1 MQNRSRGVRVPPL
14 QGKMHFC
21 TPYLIFFSGLT
32 LADKNVHKIR
42 IQPFQLATPD
52 LLGQIGTI
60 SSDFT
65 TDYKNAFIYLFKYSV
80 NNKDSCRWK

>member
-1 MQNRSRGVRVPPL
+1 MQNRSRGVRAPPL

-32 LADKNVHKIR
+32 LADKNVHQIR
-42 IQPFQLATPD
+42 IQPFQLGYVDPY
-52 LLGQIGTI
+52 LLGQIGTV

-65 TDYKNAFIYLFKYSV
+65 MDYKNAYMIASEDISV
-80 NNKDSCRWK
+80 QIVVE